1 MTLQS
6 PGRKLELAVA
16 QAVRADKPGSSPPW
30 FDKLPSVQ
38 HFPVATG
45 EVSAPVAIIGGGIA
59 GLSVAWYL
67 AERHGI
73 DSVVLEQ
80 GHLGGGSTGK
90 MGSFNTIMFDQ
101 SYHETAATLGSTRA
115 KAVLDDAYWALSEF
129 PRLIAEHGIACG
141 YRQSPSY
148 VWADKASDLS
158 IIEQEHATLRQ
169 LGARVE
175 LVDGAALGDGHA
187 FVKRALKLCGE
198 ANLNTRA
205 FLLALLKTEIAQK
218 HIRVFELSP
227 VESMQVAGSGVELK
241 TAAARIRAGKVVVAT
256 GRPHPAFPQLADVT
270 RTATIFAM
278 VVRFDGAGDA
288 PIGDEMYYRQDILP
302 FFYRKLQDGSM
313 LIGGSGRPGGIDR
326 YLSSKRPFRKL
337 EAIVAKRF
345 GAGFTVE
352 RRWMGEIHL
361 TRDCLPC
368 FGEVTGYGGKV
379 LASVGLG
386 GLGTVFGLI
395 GGRVIADAIADP
407 ASVANNR
414 YSFDR
419 KFTLT
424 ELPRLLFD
432 ESWLGRLK
440 RAAMMLAVEL
450 LT

>member
-1 MTLQS
+1 MTSLKT
-6 PGRKLELAVA
+6 GN
-16 QAVRADKPGSSPPW
+16 PPW
-30 FDKLPSVQ
+30 FDKLPDVQ
-38 HFPVATG
+38 NFPVATG
-45 EVSAPVAIIGGGIA
+45 EVTASVAIIGGGIA
-59 GLSVAWYL
+59 GLAVAWYL

-80 GHLGGGSTGK
+80 EHLGGASTGK

-101 SYHETAATLGSTRA
+101 SYHETAAALGSTRTQ
-115 KAVLDDAYWALSEF
+115 AVVDDAYWALSEF
-129 PRLIAEHGIACG
+129 PRLIADHGIACG
-141 YRQSPSY
+141 YRQTPSY
-148 VWADKASDLS
+148 VWADKASDLAAV
-158 IIEQEHATLRQ
+158 EQEHATLRQ

-175 LVDGAALGDGHA
+175 MVDGAALGEGHA
-187 FVKRALKLCGE
+187 FVKRALKLAGE

-205 FLLALLKTEIAQK
+205 FLLALLETEIAQK
-218 HIRVFELSP
+218 HIRVFEKSP
-227 VESMQVAGSGVELK
+227 VESVQVGADGVELT

-256 GRPHPAFPQLADVT
+256 GRPHPAVPELADVT

-278 VVRFDGAGDA
+278 VVRFDGGA
-288 PIGDEMYYRQDILP
+288 PIGDQMYYGQDILP
-302 FFYRKLQDGSM
+302 FFYRKLEDGSM
-313 LIGGSGRPGGIDR
+313 LIGGSGRPGSMDR
-326 YLSSKRPFRKL
+326 YLTSKRPFRKL
-337 EAIVAKRF
+337 EAIVRKRF

-368 FGEVTGYGGKV
+368 FGQVTGYGGKV

-395 GGRVIADAIADP
+395 GGRVIADAIANP
-407 ASVANNR
+407 ASQTDNH

-419 KFTLT
+419 NFTLT
-424 ELPRLLFD
+424 ELPALLFD
-432 ESWLGRLK
+432 ESWFGRLK